1 MSQVNIRSVTLFAE
15 PDLNP
20 STMATFFNQAQSV
33 MPRPVQTVR
42 LATTPFPD
50 WLRLNAPQSYQV
62 GDKIQPWLEAGA
74 QFVSLGP
81 VLLRHEANWLD
92 RIPEIIAEN
101 EAIFL
106 AAEIADTRGDVD
118 TGRCLVLASII
129 RRLSSLKRDGS
140 ANLQFSALAN
150 CRPGTPF
157 FPTAYH
163 AGGPP
168 QFAIAVEAAGLIF
181 QAIDGATSLVET
193 RRAII
198 EAIEREAEDISSA
211 ARELAVDHQLT
222 YGGID
227 FSLAPFPDSKS
238 SLAGA
243 MEKLGLA
250 HIGVPGATYAAA
262 FLADAIGRAD
272 FQRCGF
278 SGLFFPVLEDSV
290 LATRAGA
297 GLISVSDLLGYSAVC
312 GTGLDTIPLAG
323 DASLSSLTGILLDI
337 GAMASRLNKP
347 LTARLMPIPGAA
359 AGDPV
364 NIDFPWFAPS
374 GAMALAPHGVSGHLS
389 EPVRLHF
396 NAYHQK

>member
-1 MSQVNIRSVTLFAE
+1 MNIRSVTLFAE
-15 PDLNP
+15 PDLDP
-20 STMATFFNQAQSV
+20 SAMATFFVQAQRV

-50 WLRLNAPQSYQV
+50 WLRLSDLQNFQA
-62 GDKIQPWLEAGA
+62 GDMIQPWLEAGA

-81 VLLRHEANWLD
+81 VLLKHDAKWLD
-92 RIPEIIAEN
+92 WLPAIVAQN
-101 EAIFL
+101 EAIFV
-106 AAEIADTRGDVD
+106 AAEIADTCGEVD
-118 TGRCLVLASII
+118 TGRCLALAGII
-129 RRLSSLKRDGS
+129 RRLSRLKGDGS

-163 AGGPP
+163 AGGAP
-168 QFAIAVEAAGLIF
+168 QFAIAVEAASLIF
-181 QAIDGATSLVET
+181 QAVDGAASLVET

-198 EAIEREAEDISSA
+198 EAIEREAEVIGSA
-211 ARELAVDHQLT
+211 ARELAIDHQLT

-278 SGLFFPVLEDSV
+278 SGLFFPVFEDSV

-312 GTGLDTIPLAG
+312 GAGLDTIPLAG

-359 AGDPV
+359 PGDPV
-364 NIDFPWFAPS
+364 SIDFPWFAPS
-374 GAMALAPHGVSGHLS
+374 GAMALAPQGVSGHLS

-396 NAYHQK
+396 NSYHPK